1 MHQMSLQLDY
11 VYRELHEIQPASS
24 MYISKDTLND
34 TASIQLRSEFGVW
47 RQK

>member
-1 MHQMSLQLDY
+1 MLQMSLQLDY
-11 VYRELHEIQPASS
+11 AYRELHEIQPASS

-34 TASIQLRSEFGVW
+34 TIQLRSEFGVW